1 MTMSKIAVFG
11 AGLPGLDVAMQLHG
25 RGSDLLLL
33 DDDEAALEEA
43 GSKGLRTE
51 KIDYRDDE
59 ALIRIGV
66 GRDVGLLF
74 ALFSEES
81 KNVFL
86 VISARALDPNLKII
100 SLAQSGSS
108 QLMLRA
114 AGADKV
120 IDPYEISGR
129 KIHDLIR
136 RPLISETLDKIV
148 FGQQDLNI
156 AEVEVKTGSSLV
168 GQTLD
173 SLALSR
179 HYNLVLLGV
188 VDQEQ
193 GSGFIFVLGGSSYR
207 LDPGD
212 VLVVIGPEQAV
223 TRFRQ
228 EAGLK

>member
-1 MTMSKIAVFG
+1 MPKMAIFG
-11 AGLPGLDVAMQLHG
+11 AGMPGLDVALQLHG
-25 RGSDLLLL
+25 RGCDLLLL
-33 DDDEAALEEA
+33 DDDEAALA
-43 GSKGLRTE
+43 VAASKGLRAE
-51 KIDYRDDE
+51 RIDYRDDE

-66 GRDVGLLF
+66 GRDIGLLF

-86 VISARALDPNLKII
+86 VISARALAPHLKII
-100 SLAQSGSS
+100 SLAQSGPS

-148 FGQQDLNI
+148 FGQQDLNL
-156 AEVEVKTGSSLV
+156 AEVEVRAGSSLV

-173 SLALSR
+173 SLTLSR
-179 HYNLVLLGV
+179 QYNLVLLGV

-193 GSGFIFVLGGSSYR
+193 GSGFIFVLGGSSYH

-212 VLVVIGPEQAV
+212 VLVVIGPEEEVA
-223 TRFRQ
+223 RFRR